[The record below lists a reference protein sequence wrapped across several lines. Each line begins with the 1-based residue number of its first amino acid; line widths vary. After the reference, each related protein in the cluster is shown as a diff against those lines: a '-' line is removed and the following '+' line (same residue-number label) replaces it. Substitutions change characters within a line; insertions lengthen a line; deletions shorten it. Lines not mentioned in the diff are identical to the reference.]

1 MQAWR
6 LHSYGGPE
14 TLTLDFVPAPTPSTT
29 QALVSVSYAGIN
41 PFDWK
46 VREGYLKDFMPLPL
60 PYTLGVD
67 FVGIVK
73 ALGKDA
79 GDRLKVGDRVM
90 TMNQAM
96 GAFADEIIVEA
107 DILAKVPKGLSDELA
122 ATIPKFWS
130 TALINCF
137 TMFRYVDEEDQAVL
151 EHLQTI
157 KLHRDAKD
165 PRAVGIEFVFAPN
178 EFFTN
183 TTLRKDFELTKD
195 SDKLPHFELSSDTTT
210 KKVAIDWKSDEVNQC
225 KKRPTKGS
233 IEDDFEPCGGRSP
246 GASAKQW
253 RSTWSCMT

>member
-1 MQAWR
+1 MDVEAIRSSHQPTYASAHYHPTTQ
-6 LHSYGGPE
+6 LTAIH
-14 TLTLDFVPAPTPSTT
+14 TLTTMADTKEIEQELPESIF
-29 QALVSVSYAGIN
+29 N
-41 PFDWK
+41 EFDEETSK
-46 VREGYLKDFMPLPL
+46 
-60 PYTLGVD
+60 
-67 FVGIVK
+67 
-73 ALGKDA
+73 
-79 GDRLKVGDRVM
+79 KVGALTEAFD
-90 TMNQAM
+90 QA
-96 GAFADEIIVEA
+96 EA
-107 DILAKVPKGLSDELA
+107 DIIKYSTELYTPLYAQRDELA

-233 IEDDFEPCGGRSP
+233 IEDDFEPGSFFSSFFDSDDVEIAGGIADQLVNDLYPRALEFYT
-246 GASAKQW
+246 GEA
-253 RSTWSCMT
+253 CVL